1 MWNLIPFILKDYA
14 MIVKI
19 GVLKMKQLIKVENLN
34 FKSDNNHILKDINFD
49 IYKKDFVGIIGPNGA
64 GKSSLIKCILGELE
78 YTGKITING
87 KVGYIPQHD
96 DFEKDFP
103 ITGSE
108 VVLMGLYK
116 NKKILKGF
124 DDLDK
129 KKVKELLNLLDI
141 EYVFDRQVGKLSGG
155 EYQRLM
161 LARAVIFDPDILVL
175 DEPEAG
181 IDKKGQELFYK
192 VLERLQTEKNMTII
206 LVSHDLS
213 MVFKKTNR
221 VMCLN
226 KTLHCHKSTKE
237 MTAEDLK
244 ILYPDSLEMLVHVEN
259 KVKVVDR
266 ND

>member
-1 MWNLIPFILKDYA
+1 
-14 MIVKI
+14 
-19 GVLKMKQLIKVENLN
+19 MKPLIKIKNLN
-34 FKSDNNHILKDINFD
+34 FKSGNNHILKDISFEVH
-49 IYKKDFVGIIGPNGA
+49 KKDFVGIVGPNGA
-64 GKSSLIKCILGELE
+64 GKSTLIKCILEELD
-78 YTGKITING
+78 YTGEIFVNG
-87 KVGYIPQHD
+87 KIGYVPQHD

-116 NKKILKGF
+116 NKSVFKSF
-124 DDLDK
+124 DKEDEK
-129 KKVKELLNLLDI
+129 KAKELLKLLEI

-161 LARAVIFDPDILVL
+161 LARSLIFEPDILVL

-192 VLERLQTEKNMTII
+192 VLEKLQFEKNMTII

-213 MVFKKTNR
+213 MIFKKTNR

-226 KTLHCHKSTKE
+226 KTLHCHKGTKE

-244 ILYPDSLEMLVHVEN
+244 TLYPDSLEMLVHVED